1 MVYLCII
8 EPHSTIKKNALLIHT
23 TTAVNLKIMPCE
35 GGLAQKLHTMWFH
48 LHEVLE
54 DIKSSAV
61 TESQVSL
68 LQKEKETFAVNYEK
82 ERVFTNDGS
91 RKLVQL

>member
-1 MVYLCII
+1 M
-8 EPHSTIKKNALLIHT
+8 
-23 TTAVNLKIMPCE
+23 VNLKITPCE
-35 GGLAQKLHTMWFH
+35 GSLAQKLHTMSFY

-54 DIKSSAV
+54 DTNTSTV

-68 LQKEKETFAVNYEK
+68 LQEKETFPVNCEK